1 VGRLTDTRV
10 SERSGGGRKTNPS
23 EACETRHDPNSGRDP
38 EPPIHIPS
46 QEAEEEVPPGRE
58 STTATNLISPSDRI
72 Y

>member
-1 VGRLTDTRV
+1 MAYRHQ
-10 SERSGGGRKTNPS
+10 SIRKIRRRKKNQS
-23 EACETRHDPNSGRDP
+23 KQACETCHDPNSGRDP

-46 QEAEEEVPPGRE
+46 QEAEEEVPPSRE